1 VATASRGK
9 VTSID
14 APGARRPIRKA
25 VERVGAFELG
35 LRTADCS
42 GATDAAAQMSEIWT
56 FPALAITSTT
66 ERLWVGG
73 RTDVELDGGSC
84 RVVEVEVVVE
94 VDVVVEEVVAPGR
107 VVDVVVEVEVVV
119 EVVVAK
125 VVVVVGRPV
134 IRTTGGCTVT
144 ATIAR
149 SARICRLD
157 MPDSFDTHVETATW
171 LHEAGLDTHLETGSR
186 LRPLARGREETK
198 LR

>member
-14 APGARRPIRKA
+14 APGARRPIREA

-35 LRTADCS
+35 LRT
-42 GATDAAAQMSEIWT
+42 GTTDAAAQMSEIWT
-56 FPALAITSTT
+56 LPALAITRTT
-66 ERLWVGG
+66 ERLCVGG

-94 VDVVVEEVVAPGR
+94 VDVVVEVEVVPGS
-107 VVDVVVEVEVVV
+107 VVDVVVEV

-157 MPDSFDTHVETATW
+157 MPDSFDTHVVTAAW
-171 LHEAGLDTHLETGSR
+171 PHEVGLDTHLEEGSR